1 MNNFQFINNLRIG
14 KISKKKISIDLG
26 HEIFLGP
33 EAFFNPEIID
43 KDYKTSL
50 DELTFSTIEQCPIDY
65 KRMLYSVNIKNCFF
79 IYLKKILNFKLSRI
93 LFYLEEVLYS
103 KISIED

>member
-1 MNNFQFINNLRIG
+1 MTKSFKNFSIG

-33 EAFFNPEIID
+33 EAFFSPEIID

-50 DELTFSTIEQCPIDY
+50 DELTYSTIEQCPIDY
-65 KRMLYSVNIKNCFF
+65 KRMLYSVCLILLIKFF
-79 IYLKKILNFKLSRI
+79 F
-93 LFYLEEVLYS
+93 
-103 KISIED
+103 

>member
-1 MNNFQFINNLRIG
+1 MRFPRYIPYLRNLRNMMGKFDIFYFIKMFFINFLYSFRIG

-43 KDYKTSL
+43 KDHKTSL

-65 KRMLYSVNIKNCFF
+65 KRMLYSVRKLLI
-79 IYLKKILNFKLSRI
+79 LK
-93 LFYLEEVLYS
+93 
-103 KISIED
+103 

>member
-1 MNNFQFINNLRIG
+1 MKNLFLFFSIG

-43 KDYKTSL
+43 KDYKTPL
-50 DELTFSTIEQCPIDY
+50 DELTYSTIEQCPIDY
-65 KRMLYSVNIKNCFF
+65 KRMLYSVNFFQKIFTIKF
-79 IYLKKILNFKLSRI
+79 LK
-93 LFYLEEVLYS
+93 
-103 KISIED
+103 